1 MTNQPPAS
9 AFSTSSPTA
18 LASASV
24 SAAIAP
30 APRRLDA
37 SGPRDAAYP
46 IHALGVQGSAA
57 VAAIQNIIQAP
68 AGLCA
73 QSVLTTMSTVVSSW
87 GEVETIYGSPSIFS
101 LFAFT
106 VAQSGERKSSADK
119 EALAGIRSY
128 EKALRRAYTLEL
140 AAIEAADDKKRPLP
154 PLPEILVSEPT
165 YEGLLGVA
173 GRGQGFICLANDDA
187 AGFFRGHAMSRDNR
201 SKMLAGLS
209 QMFSGTPIKRPRAH
223 QQDEYIDGV
232 PLTMHLMFQP
242 KYLPEVFGD
251 EEMADQGF
259 LNRVLC
265 CYPKSTMGTRLFKR
279 PAPADR
285 AALQDFAA
293 HCLEILRELAHRREL
308 PCSDDEDNS
317 PLLALDDGAHAR
329 LVAWH
334 DELETGL
341 NDRFLSVRTYAG
353 RCVEHATRL
362 AAVITLFDDINAKA
376 VSLAAAENA
385 VELMSFY
392 LEEYRHLRR
401 MAHARDEIESAR
413 TLGLW
418 LFGRFGAGGDFAPRA
433 ISQFG
438 PNALRDATARDAAM
452 KTLIEHHW
460 IAEVSGKGGKSY
472 RVHPE
477 IGVVMV

>member
-1 MTNQPPAS
+1 MTSHPPSS
-9 AFSTSSPTA
+9 AFTAPTAA
-18 LASASV
+18 LASAP
-24 SAAIAP
+24 ALPATTP

-46 IHALGVQGSAA
+46 IHALGVRGSAA

-73 QSVLTTMSTVVSSW
+73 QSVLTTMSTAVSSW
-87 GEVETIYGSPSIFS
+87 GQVETIYGSPSVFS

-128 EKALRRAYTLEL
+128 EKALRRAYAIEL
-140 AAIEAADDKKRPLP
+140 AAIEAADDEKRPQP
-154 PLPEILVSEPT
+154 PLPEILISEPT

-173 GRGQGFICLANDDA
+173 GRGQGFVCLANDDA

-223 QQDEYIDGV
+223 QRDEYIDGV

-242 KYLPEVFGD
+242 KYLAEVFGD

-265 CYPKSTMGTRLFKR
+265 CYPKSTMGTRFFKR
-279 PAPADR
+279 PTPADK

-308 PCSDDEDNS
+308 HCSDDEDSS
-317 PLLALDDGAHAR
+317 PVLALDDDAHAQ

-334 DELETGL
+334 DELEAGL
-341 NDRFLSVRTYAG
+341 NNRFLAVRTYAG

-376 VSLAAAENA
+376 VSLTAAKSA

-401 MAHARDEIESAR
+401 MAHAREEIANAR
-413 TLGLW
+413 LLGSW
-418 LFGRFGAGGDFAPRA
+418 LVGRFGAGGVFSPRA
-433 ISQFG
+433 VSQLG
-438 PNALRDATARDAAM
+438 PNALRDAIARDAAIA
-452 KTLIEHHW
+452 TLEQHGW
-460 IAEVSGKGGKSY
+460 IAEKPNKSGKTY
-472 RVHPE
+472 RIHPD
-477 IGVVMV
+477 IGAAMA

>member
-9 AFSTSSPTA
+9 TSSTTA
-18 LASASV
+18 LASASA
-24 SAAIAP
+24 SALAAP
-30 APRRLDA
+30 APRPLDA
-37 SGPRDAAYP
+37 TGPRDAAYP
-46 IHALGVQGSAA
+46 VHALGVRGSAA

-101 LFAFT
+101 LWAFT
-106 VAQSGERKSSADK
+106 IAQSGERKSSADK

-128 EKALRRAYTLEL
+128 EKALRRAYAAEL
-140 AAIEAADDKKRPLP
+140 AAIEAADDEKRPHP
-154 PLPEILVSEPT
+154 SLPEILISEPT

-173 GRGQGFICLANDDA
+173 GRGQGFVCLANDDA
-187 AGFFRGHAMSRDNR
+187 AGFLRGHAMSRDNR
-201 SKMLAGLS
+201 SKMLSGLS

-223 QQDEYIDGV
+223 QRDEYIDGV

-242 KYLPEVFGD
+242 KYLSEVFDD
-251 EEMADQGF
+251 EELADQGF
-259 LNRVLC
+259 LNRVFC
-265 CYPKSTMGTRLFKR
+265 CYPKSTMGTRFFKR

-293 HCLEILRELAHRREL
+293 HCLEILRELAYRREL
-308 PCSDDEDNS
+308 HLTDDEDS
-317 PLLALDDGAHAR
+317 APVLALDDDAHAR

-334 DELETGL
+334 DELEAGL

-376 VSLAAAENA
+376 VSLAAAESA

-401 MAHARDEIESAR
+401 MAHAREEVGSAR
-413 TLGLW
+413 TLGSW
-418 LFGRFGAGGDFAPRA
+418 LVGRFGAGGDFAPRA

-438 PNALRDATARDAAM
+438 PNALRDTTARDAAM
-452 KTLIEHHW
+452 KTLIEHHL
-460 IAEVSGKGGKSY
+460 IEEVPGKGGKTY
-472 RVHPE
+472 RIHQGIAAV
-477 IGVVMV
+477 IV